1 METVTI
7 ESHIITRKFK
17 VKYDDG
23 RVYDVKWTNNSN
35 SQDWLVVDADGD
47 EIDNETVLG
56 DDLISL
62 CQDEFDDW
70 HRLCN
75 R

>member
-23 RVYDVKWTNNSN
+23 CIYDVTWTNDNN
-35 SQDWLVVDADGD
+35 SQDWLVVDEDGD
-47 EIDNETVLG
+47 EIDHETMLG
-56 DDLISL
+56 EDLISL

-70 HRLCN
+70 TM
-75 R
+75 